1 MEANSTSS
9 QNTWILDSD
18 AANPNSQNSFLGSLD
33 GVDTSN
39 WNPLQHNPNFA
50 EDIFQK
56 IGIKREEIPKCTPT
70 DTSTSTE
77 SMTTQEHLGSV
88 SEADTTSISK
98 YMHELTKEELLEL
111 QGRSTSETSKEEAKG
126 ISTMKETDDFL
137 PEETLDVTES
147 SEMLP
152 ESKLDSYMYN
162 SGTEESSK
170 EEEALL
176 AVSNDT
182 DRVKNDFTSNTDADE
197 FSFKEDSLFESDIE
211 DTSGREASLNSSA
224 ETLPEKC
231 VSFQLD
237 VQESSFHKGMFHC
250 NLQESPVEQPLLQK
264 EEVFMIC
271 TEQVISAEKDLGH
284 PVCDSNTEVI
294 PLKEELQFHGNTCDS
309 SERENLPAYA
319 DTEKLP
325 VRGDELISP
334 EWVDTVAENKMT
346 SSSFGG
352 ERVLDDQGE
361 SSTLLEQ
368 FQNETSQEYL
378 DESIGYVR
386 SLIQKNKLLKQGIRE
401 MLVYFNSGEMPE
413 DNSSTNR
420 NFHGSEERKN
430 LGSKSSTSVVEDA
443 FADSKDHDKAMLL
456 IQLNSALRQ
465 QVKTLRDE
473 VYHLKKANHCLS
485 EYGEI
490 LKTHEAQNIRLK
502 GEKRQLEQKVVHLD
516 ETLLRLEEY
525 QATQADL
532 ILGLQNNNVA
542 LAAKIDALQ
551 LDALR
556 EEHLVET
563 LGKLE
568 QEINELNETNIS
580 ITWEKNEIE
589 NCNRKLECA
598 LESAKR
604 ELEEKEKASRSVQ
617 MQLEKSSAVYRSLHE
632 EHNAL
637 IQERDKFIH
646 LSAELEG
653 TVCQKETEIEHMKS
667 EGGKTEAELNSLILS
682 LRRLQEEKE
691 EADKQ
696 LLSLTAELEQ
706 HKADRE
712 VEREQFEVKYSELV
726 TMVDILRVES
736 ENEQRETE
744 RLKCQINL
752 VKNENLHLQELAAQE
767 QEHKL
772 LMRHE
777 ADKWK
782 QQLEEV
788 TQGQKEKEAEAQ
800 QAMKKLTSEI
810 AFLKETSSQK
820 EDELKRKMN
829 IFEKVIMD
837 MKLVQSD
844 LSSEGQSYEQDCVN
858 FTCVHRAS
866 QLLYK
871 INNLLALT
879 EGILVCQEESSLS
892 SEQSE
897 NLSKGRVC
905 ELKDKIKHLDSKKK
919 ILEKEERRASVS
931 NLKELKNRKTVPEDL
946 KPEDADTVSATM
958 EGSKNS
964 ADQLKLKLDESQK
977 LREEQYVLMAK
988 TENLL
993 EEKSKEC
1000 ENLLHENQTLQERL
1014 NSLDCKVK
1022 SFTEMF
1028 QMANQRLQ
1036 MYILQIIRL
1045 ETTNQDLRHALRKQL
1060 KGNAKQ
1066 KERIKAALERQVKSE
1081 TQHHQTKSQQS

>member
-334 EWVDTVAENKMT
+334 EWVDTVAENK
-346 SSSFGG
+346 
-352 ERVLDDQGE
+352 
-361 SSTLLEQ
+361 
-368 FQNETSQEYL
+368 
-378 DESIGYVR
+378 
-386 SLIQKNKLLKQGIRE
+386 
-401 MLVYFNSGEMPE
+401 
-413 DNSSTNR
+413 
-420 NFHGSEERKN
+420 FHGSEERKN

-919 ILEKEERRASVS
+919 ILEKELQERRASVS